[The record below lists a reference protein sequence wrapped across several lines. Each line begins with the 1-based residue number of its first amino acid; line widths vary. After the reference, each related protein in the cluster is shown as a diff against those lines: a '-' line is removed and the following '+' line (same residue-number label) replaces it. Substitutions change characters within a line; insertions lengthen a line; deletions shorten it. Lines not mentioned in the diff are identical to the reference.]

1 MMAQFS
7 NMGQNRG
14 QSNSQQQVV
23 EEEPDTTPIWQGM
36 NVKLDLGNTIYTLA
50 TTRAKRQQYEIA
62 LNCNLK
68 NKFYP
73 TLELGYGLS
82 QDIAG
87 GGNYDGQ
94 GGFMKLGVDLNPLR
108 KGRNKYYALLAGIR
122 IGLGLQ
128 QFSLTD
134 VTLNDGYWEPGGV
147 VMDFTSTFRADCWGE
162 ICFGLQIQ
170 VVGPLTMGWY
180 GRIHFLFTGKTG
192 DHQPYYI
199 PGYGGVDAGNFSFNY
214 YIGYRID
221 WPEDW
226 AARRAEKKAAKAEKK
241 AAEEKALLPENE
253 HPDAAAAAPDA
264 QRNELQ
270 N

>member
-1 MMAQFS
+1 MMAQLS
-7 NMGQNRG
+7 NIGQNMGQGSG
-14 QSNSQQQVV
+14 QQKVV
-23 EEEPDTTPIWQGM
+23 EEEPDTTPLWQGM
-36 NVKLDLGNTIYTLA
+36 NVKLDLGNTVYTLA

-73 TLELGYGLS
+73 TIELGYGLS
-82 QDIAG
+82 HDIVG

-134 VTLNDGYWEPGGV
+134 VTLNDDYWESGGTT
-147 VMDFTSTFRADCWGE
+147 MNFPATFRADCWGE
-162 ICFGLQIQ
+162 VCFGLQIQ

-180 GRIHFLFTGKTG
+180 GRIHFLFTGSAGT
-192 DHQPYYI
+192 HQPYYV

-221 WPEDW
+221 WPE
-226 AARRAEKKAAKAEKK
+226 KKAGKK
-241 AAEEKALLPENE
+241 PDNE
-253 HPDAAAAAPDA
+253 LPDA
-264 QRNELQ
+264 QPTELQ